1 MRLSRTGAAALTDGP
16 VPRPSHPHLR
26 PDLPRVNVTPLRDAL
41 RGRSID
47 NQPGL
52 GDFDLADPLTALRT
66 HVKMVGSLGN
76 EVVCSFMRLN
86 IYADLGEGNFVPCFT
101 MNNILVD
108 WWTAKG
114 DDQYEMRKYEVG
126 YYTRFDGH
134 EPLERFDNPVTG
146 KSERIHHF
154 RLGPVPR
161 LYTPDGVIVMGF
173 KPELLPIE
181 VIGDRVFLATQSI
194 EARPD
199 MVHAGRTNYVNSFM
213 TISALLADVANG
225 AVTSAPV
232 HLQLQNKTRWAEWM
246 GMGDRPGGTVARGFG
261 SKIRDLDALPP
272 AVAAGARRL
281 VPEIF
286 DTKNWT
292 EFVFEDTEYLRERDA
307 ASPGAPGA

>member
-1 MRLSRTGAAALTDGP
+1 MYFNWDSAKLDEADATLACPSRSFIRNLSY
-16 VPRPSHPHLR
+16 S
-26 PDLPRVNVTPLRDAL
+26 VT
-41 RGRSID
+41 S
-47 NQPGL
+47 
-52 GDFDLADPLTALRT
+52 
-66 HVKMVGSLGN
+66 
-76 EVVCSFMRLN
+76 
-86 IYADLGEGNFVPCFT
+86 
-101 MNNILVD
+101 
-108 WWTAKG
+108 
-114 DDQYEMRKYEVG
+114 
-126 YYTRFDGH
+126 
-134 EPLERFDNPVTG
+134 
-146 KSERIHHF
+146 
-154 RLGPVPR
+154 
-161 LYTPDGVIVMGF
+161 
-173 KPELLPIE
+173 
-181 VIGDRVFLATQSI
+181 LATQSI

-213 TISALLADVANG
+213 TMSALLADVANG

-307 ASPGAPGA
+307 AGPGAPGA